1 MLIVL
6 TILLRVLVHSSV
18 LVQISVN
25 TSLPLGEHLGINGSD
40 GVMLSSLGV
49 SFSAATT
56 MIRVENC
63 EAPLRQ
69 WSLLRHVRCLEWLYI
84 EGCSDLT
91 CSSNDDLLRCLRSL
105 ETLRVINCNSIVA
118 LPELLGDLT
127 ALEQLEVR
135 NCKAIKNLPESIQQ
149 LTCLQRLE
157 INRCPDLVQWCK
169 SEENNMKLAHIKQI
183 VRALPVYMSIIM
195 LFICIEIVI
204 VLKIFSFFFLNT
216 RRFSSFIYYYMNKKK
231 R

>member
-1 MLIVL
+1 
-6 TILLRVLVHSSV
+6 
-18 LVQISVN
+18 
-25 TSLPLGEHLGINGSD
+25 
-40 GVMLSSLGV
+40 
-49 SFSAATT
+49 

-135 NCKAIKNLPESIQQ
+135 
-149 LTCLQRLE
+149 
-157 INRCPDLVQWCK
+157 
-169 SEENNMKLAHIKQI
+169 
-183 VRALPVYMSIIM
+183 PVP
-195 LFICIEIVI
+195 
-204 VLKIFSFFFLNT
+204 T
-216 RRFSSFIYYYMNKKK
+216 RRKSGFHGIGLGVLEF
-231 R
+231 